1 MEMMDSI
8 PCPTCME
15 GLSKESLTNLDWLE
29 CFQCGNK
36 FKISRGMSLNS
47 GDIMLI
53 GDDEYPKE
61 EDHSFYQ

>member
-1 MEMMDSI
+1 
-8 PCPTCME
+8 ME